1 MNVLTV
7 KLPAELHAMLT
18 NEARRRNITRS
29 SLVRQI
35 MESALIREP
44 DAASPSGPELNG
56 DLVDTIRIGQSDL
69 ATNQHLLG
77 EAAAQNADRGVADTA
92 TRRRVVREERLRNL
106 GFEDPGREQRREQ
119 LARNMA
125 LREWPAR

>member
-7 KLPAELHAMLT
+7 KLPAELHATLT

-35 MESALIREP
+35 IENALIHEA
-44 DAASPSGPELNG
+44 DAASPSCLGLTG
-56 DLVDTIRIGQSDL
+56 DLVGVVHSGRADL
-69 ATNQHLLG
+69 ATNPRLLG
-77 EAAAQNADRGVADTA
+77 EAVTGNAHRDVSGTAA
-92 TRRRVVREERLRNL
+92 RRRAAREERLRNL
-106 GFEDPGREQRREQ
+106 GSEDPGREQRREQ

-125 LREWPAR
+125 LRQWPSG